1 MNRKEYFGSCLSYGL
16 KVMRPDG
23 KTIQQI
29 YGIDKYNL
37 HFYEQGD
44 IRYGDINK
52 SVPIVRSLDD
62 LLKECTQSDYNEGNP
77 FIPMLELAKMKGW
90 SWGVIKDG
98 KCYVTQILYGGTSFT
113 ETFHYSDNEGFYTIT
128 DDDYYTGDEHKVEKV
143 GIKFNHFLL
152 YQQLLKWHFWPN
164 MPEGEKVVLVTETF
178 NTYNQL

>member
-1 MNRKEYFGSCLSYGL
+1 MNKQEFYGASLPHKL
-16 KVMRPDG
+16 KVFPKDSLSKILTLDSG
-23 KTIQQI
+23 I
-29 YGIDKYNL
+29 YEWDFERGITNHIPIIR
-37 HFYEQGD
+37 HF
-44 IRYGDINK
+44 
-52 SVPIVRSLDD
+52 DD
-62 LLKECTQSDYNEGNP
+62 LTKECTQSDYNEGNP

-164 MPEGEKVVLVTETF
+164 MPEGEKVVLVTKDF
-178 NTYNQL
+178 NPYK